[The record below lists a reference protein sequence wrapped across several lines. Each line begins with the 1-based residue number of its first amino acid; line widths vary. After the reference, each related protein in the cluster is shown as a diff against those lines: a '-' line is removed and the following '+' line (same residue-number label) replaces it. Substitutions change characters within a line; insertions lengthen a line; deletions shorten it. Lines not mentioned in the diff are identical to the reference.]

1 MKHIKIMADIGT
13 VQTIET
19 GGYIMKR
26 IISMLVIIG
35 IILGISAC
43 GKKPITQEETTITTE
58 SVSQTLN
65 TDNQT
70 VDESETQAEET
81 EKTTV
86 LETAVSN
93 ATGDGVI
100 EVKYYRDNYYSV
112 AAPFVYLVGK
122 EVYREWKGKQPD
134 PDETNVMLMVNF
146 IRDFNISREDFNK
159 ANLEYAWRI
168 KYLLNGT
175 PVMNPKDFANQEDEE
190 VYNADIIYTFNNEL
204 INEYYLTPDYPYL
217 FEDEYKEAVAN
228 GTYQTQTID
237 FIEVPEERPWPESSN
252 RKIND
257 MTENETTIPE
267 QTEAITTE

>member
-1 MKHIKIMADIGT
+1 
-13 VQTIET
+13 
-19 GGYIMKR
+19 MKR
-26 IISMLVIIG
+26 AISILIIIG

-65 TDNQT
+65 TESQT
-70 VDESETQAEET
+70 VDKSETQVNET
-81 EKTTV
+81 EKITVSETT
-86 LETAVSN
+86 ASN

-100 EVKYYRDNYYSV
+100 EVKYYRHRYYSI
-112 AAPFVYLVGK
+112 AAPFIYLVGR
-122 EVYREWKGKQPD
+122 EEYREWKETQPD

-146 IRDFNISREDFNK
+146 IRDFNISREDFDK

-190 VYNADIIYTFNNEL
+190 VYNADIIYTFDNEL

-217 FEDEYKEAVAN
+217 FEDEYEEAVAN
-228 GTYQTQTID
+228 GTYQTQTTD
-237 FIEVPEERPWPESSN
+237 FVEVPEERPWPESSN
-252 RKIND
+252 RKVEDVISTATTVQQQ
-257 MTENETTIPE
+257 METTE
-267 QTEAITTE
+267 